1 MTLEGTTVIRLSL
14 AIVASLLLA
23 STTQAADFKTLAP
36 YVALV
41 AGESADTLTTYRF
54 LLGTRC
60 REGNTMLGRYPSAG
74 RLILWTAIPVGT
86 TALAT
91 YLMTRPEMP
100 KPMRMAGRL
109 LSYGA
114 GGWGG
119 YNASRNVKNCGW

>member
-1 MTLEGTTVIRLSL
+1 MKYIIVLLVTLLMSHDL
-14 AIVASLLLA
+14 Y
-23 STTQAADFKTLAP
+23 AADFKTLAP

-54 LLGTRC
+54 LQGKRC
-60 REGNTMLGRYPSAG
+60 VEGNSHLGRYPSAG
-74 RLILWTAIPVGT
+74 RLIIWTAIPVGT

-100 KPMRMAGRL
+100 KPMRVAGKL

-114 GGWGG
+114 GAWGG
-119 YNASRNVKNCGW
+119 YNAGRNVKNCGW